1 MDSFLESIKKLIKP
15 RDCECDYECN
25 AYRSKQNFKKWTSGN
40 NYIDKFIQDTQL
52 SDHDYCRKYVAL
64 EWIPYDRFYDI
75 KYHTGSEINKMC
87 NAKWIDGCIIGW
99 DDYNQNWER
108 DNQCMAVSLKSL
120 NNPAKITLEYI
131 NKIAAPYKIYGITQD
146 SKTKNYMVVYDVN
159 KCRKCIYRCNAVYFQ
174 RNFNN
179 WTSGNNDI
187 DRFIQDTQISAHDDA
202 KVALEWIPYDRF
214 RYIEYHTGSEINKVY
229 NAEWIDGYILWWNNY
244 NQNWV
249 RDDQYMAVTLKSLN
263 NPANITLEYINK
275 IAEPCEIYGITQDL
289 ETKNYMVVFDTN
301 KCRKCK
307 RKCDALYFQCNFN
320 NWTSGNNVIDK
331 FIQNNQLSVHDYN
344 VENAIEWIPYD
355 KLYNIK
361 YIKENDFGKVYNAIW
376 IDDRWNNGKRYKQNM
391 FVTLKYLNNP
401 ASITLEFINKIAGYY
416 RVHGISRDSKTKN
429 YMVVLDINVNY
440 CEKCRINCNAVYFQ
454 HNFDNWTSGN
464 RIIDEF
470 IQKTQ
475 LLAHTTHSISGVL
488 EWIPYN
494 KFYNVKYI
502 AKGGFGKV
510 YRANWIEGYIDK
522 WDDNHLNWNRKDQNM
537 TVALKSLNNS
547 KNITLEFMNEI
558 TLHYKV
564 NFHRSVVKLY
574 GITQDPGTKNYIM
587 VLDYARDGNLRNYLD
602 TSYDKL
608 SWTNKLNYL
617 HSIAHGL
624 KNIHEEGLI
633 HRDLHIGNIL
643 RLKNVTCITDMGL
656 CKPAD
661 HETSEITKNKTYG
674 VLPYIAPEIL
684 RGQDYTK
691 AADIY
696 SFGIIMYEVISG
708 LPPYHDVSHDY
719 NLAIKICE
727 GLRPR
732 FNIKVPQLIV
742 HLIKRCLDADPLNR
756 PEAGDIK
763 KTLSQLFRESHDPDK
778 YDVFD
783 DSGIR
788 KQIEEAERTNN
799 KLQTGSTLLTSLGIS
814 YETHSGAIYTSRLL
828 NFDNLPQP
836 KNSYDYYEVN
846 DNIISMKFS
855 ESLQIDIFKLNNND
869 VFDLKN
875 SNSCYGKN
883 DNIDAKSLET
893 LQVGISQFKIND
905 NLSELENPDDTDD
918 HHEENDDIINTGY
931 SVNCDKI
938 KRIDKIEE

>member
-52 SDHDYCRKYVAL
+52 SDHDYCR
-64 EWIPYDRFYDI
+64 
-75 KYHTGSEINKMC
+75 SEINKMC

-320 NWTSGNNVIDK
+320 NWTS
-331 FIQNNQLSVHDYN
+331 
-344 VENAIEWIPYD
+344 ENAIEWIPYD

-633 HRDLHIGNIL
+633 HRDLHI
-643 RLKNVTCITDMGL
+643 
-656 CKPAD
+656 
-661 HETSEITKNKTYG
+661 
-674 VLPYIAPEIL
+674 
-684 RGQDYTK
+684 
-691 AADIY
+691 
-696 SFGIIMYEVISG
+696 
-708 LPPYHDVSHDY
+708 
-719 NLAIKICE
+719 
-727 GLRPR
+727 
-732 FNIKVPQLIV
+732 VPQLIV

-931 SVNCDKI
+931 SESLQ
-938 KRIDKIEE
+938 IDIN